1 MTIKKKTKALA
12 QAMIFPP
19 LTFTHLLSHIHTRTH
34 KQLLALTHIFIALE
48 CVCKNTHVLH
58 LQRVTLKIPLQLP
71 WQGFYKYH
79 L

>member
-1 MTIKKKTKALA
+1 MTIKKDKGFSSGHDFSSSDFHSLA
-12 QAMIFPP
+12 
-19 LTFTHLLSHIHTRTH
+19 FTHSHTHTH

-48 CVCKNTHVLH
+48 YVCKNTHVLH

-71 WQGFYKYH
+71 WQGFYKYQ